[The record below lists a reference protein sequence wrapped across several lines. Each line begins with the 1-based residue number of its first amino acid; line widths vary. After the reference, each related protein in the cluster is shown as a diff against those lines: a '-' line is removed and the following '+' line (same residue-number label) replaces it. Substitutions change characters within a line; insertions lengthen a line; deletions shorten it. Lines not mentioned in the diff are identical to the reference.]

1 MSKIK
6 RKKKKVFISLL
17 VLLGLVALVMF
28 SIYSNVFQIIR
39 GKLYSGNRIELD
51 LSIYYNGNLIT
62 SDMINVTCTNP
73 EGQKEKVV
81 ENVSKYSVKGGK
93 YGKYYFY
100 VTIKKDIDNNIENNE
115 EVSKINNPKEIIEET
130 ITLELQFLNSND
142 WYISKSDC
150 IVEIDSIGG
159 KLNCNCKV
167 STEYNDGTSS
177 DYYEEKIIEDDII
190 RFSWGG

>member
-6 RKKKKVFISLL
+6 RKNRKVLISSL
-17 VLLGLVALVMF
+17 VILGLSALVMLL
-28 SIYSNVFQIIR
+28 IYSNVFQIIR

-73 EGQKEKVV
+73 EGQNEKVA

-93 YGKYYFY
+93 YGKYYFQ
-100 VTIKKDIDNNIENNE
+100 VTIKKDIDNNIENSE
-115 EVSKINNPKEIIEET
+115 EVSKISNTKENIEET
-130 ITLELQFLNSND
+130 ITLELQFLKSND

-150 IVEIDSIGG
+150 VVEIDSIGG
-159 KLNCNCKV
+159 NLNCSCKV

-177 DYYEEKIIEDDII
+177 DYYEEKVIEDNIV
-190 RFSWGG
+190 RFSWGL